1 MGFLSKVSI
10 LRCFYGYTQHHK
22 SIFRGDTN
30 EWLMNTPA
38 KTSSIVLVA
47 RLTSVG
53 AAGELSRRSRPVEV
67 LPCMLRAKLQT
78 MSSTSSQPIGG
89 SFDCLPAR
97 ESYMASS
104 QKHKSQ
110 HTSFVFLFFFLTLLL
125 SSFWTSR
132 GHGSRL
138 FFPPGSCLQ
147 FYQVLRIGF
156 SNPTARRFFM
166 ECC

>member
-89 SFDCLPAR
+89 SFDYQR
-97 ESYMASS
+97 ASPIWRHR
-104 QKHKSQ
+104 KN
-110 HTSFVFLFFFLTLLL
+110 TSHSTPPSFFCFFFSHFYFPASGQAVVTGLV
-125 SSFWTSR
+125 SSS
-132 GHGSRL
+132 
-138 FFPPGSCLQ
+138 PP
-147 FYQVLRIGF
+147 VLAFNFTRYC
-156 SNPTARRFFM
+156 A
-166 ECC
+166 